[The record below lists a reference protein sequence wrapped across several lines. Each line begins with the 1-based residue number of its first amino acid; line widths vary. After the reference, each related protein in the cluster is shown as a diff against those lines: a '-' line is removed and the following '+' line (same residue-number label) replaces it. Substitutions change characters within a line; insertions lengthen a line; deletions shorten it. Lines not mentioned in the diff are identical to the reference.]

1 MKVPV
6 LKNVY
11 RLQELI
17 TSNVG
22 IKCKLLRTSKG
33 NVALANELVPHLEY
47 TLIRLSDSSTDT
59 IALSLFKSEGIV
71 KVKINDSTLESVL
84 RRNVAVINEPITLH
98 NLRNVHVCVS
108 DECIDLG
115 DAQFMSIINFLN
127 ELVLSVKRNNTYIVA
142 NINGIKKVVKSV
154 IGGSEILACQATLS
168 TKDSLVISVW
178 DRFEGV
184 GNEFKVSCNDITD
197 LICNKNLCV
206 VSCGRTSWVV
216 SLNDIYP
223 LPIKLWPLIRCGNE
237 DYLYDPKHKLI
248 VKSVHGEL
256 SPLTIMKYPSDI
268 DCLDNSKLLVSLGD
282 ELSIVEGNLRKALIR
297 GYMGDLSAKG
307 TTAIFNSGSSYRVI
321 SDDEL
326 TDVVIKSSQCVL
338 VREGIAICTV
348 GNDMLGL
355 LDISKPIKPEIDVLS
370 STVSSNS
377 YVRVR
382 VKPWFTTSELII
394 DDRLVLVESNVCGDS
409 LEILLRPKIL
419 GWSSDIRLY
428 VKDPLFTITKT
439 FPISSSTP
447 KLINANVVRT
457 IYIDEGGVVTPYA
470 DFVALLN
477 IELSNEVPENAI
489 LKTSVEGLRV
499 SSINDVIIG
508 KGHTNAE
515 LMIVGN
521 VVNKDIVKINLGI
534 QYDFLKDEY
543 YIGSVTLR
551 PKEYITRNP
560 LKKSIKVL
568 RKQDR
573 ELEISVGLNESSI
586 HIVCSNGYELKSS
599 SNKVIIDLNRCK
611 SPILITVTYNDLF
624 NIYLTKIIEDEQP
637 IQVREG
643 DEFAIE
649 NIDGNI
655 TLYVPR
661 LSYELFKDLDIVSGG
676 TNVRLKLKMK
686 ELNVPAVLIWVCG
699 DDTSYKYIPPKSRE
713 VLLECS
719 SSNFLKGLQLY
730 VLTPGMKLNEAPRK
744 YFSIKEMVIKSLEYA
759 VRNATTISKLVGI
772 NHD

>member
-1 MKVPV
+1 MRVPI
-6 LKNVY
+6 LKSVY
-11 RLQELI
+11 RLRELV

-22 IKCKLLRTSKG
+22 VRCRLLRTSKG
-33 NVALANELVPHLEY
+33 NVVLANELVPHLEY
-47 TLIRLSDSSTDT
+47 TLIKLSDSSIDT
-59 IALSLFKSEGIV
+59 VTLNPFKSEGIV
-71 KVKINDSTLESVL
+71 EVKINNKTLESIL
-84 RRNVAVINEPITLH
+84 RRNVAVTDEPITLR
-98 NLRNVHVCVS
+98 NLRNVQV
-108 DECIDLG
+108 CIDKECMNLG
-115 DAQFMSIINFLN
+115 NIQLMSVINFLN
-127 ELVLSVKRNNTYIVA
+127 ELVLSIKKNGTYIVA
-142 NINGIKKVVKSV
+142 NINGIKRVTKSV
-154 IGGSEILACQATLS
+154 IGGSEVVACQATLS

-184 GNEFKVSCNDITD
+184 GNEFKVSCSDVTD
-197 LICNKNLCV
+197 LICSKNLCV

-216 SLNDIYP
+216 SLSDVYP
-223 LPIKLWPLIRCGNE
+223 LPIKLWPLIRCGDE

-248 VKSVHGEL
+248 VKSNHGEL
-256 SPLTIMKYPSDI
+256 TPLTIMKYPSDV

-282 ELSIVEGNLRKALIR
+282 ELSIVEGNLRKILIR
-297 GYMGDLSAKG
+297 GYVGDLSAKG
-307 TTAIFNSGSSYRVI
+307 IMAIFNLGSSYRVI
-321 SDDEL
+321 NDDEL
-326 TDVVIKSSQCVL
+326 TDIVIKSNQCVL
-338 VREGIAICTV
+338 VREGVAICTV

-355 LDISKPIKPEIDVLS
+355 LDVSKPVKPEIDILS
-370 STVSSNS
+370 STISSNS
-377 YVRVR
+377 YVKVR

-394 DDRLVLVESNVCGDS
+394 DDRLVLVESNVCSDS

-419 GWSSDIRLY
+419 GWSGDIRLY

-439 FPISSSTP
+439 FSISSSTP
-447 KLINANVVRT
+447 KLINVDVAKAV
-457 IYIDEGGVVTPYA
+457 YIDEGGIVTPYA

-477 IELSNEVPENAI
+477 IMLSNEVPENAI
-489 LKTSVEGLRV
+489 LKATVEGLRV
-499 SSINDVIIG
+499 SSINDITIG
-508 KGHTNAE
+508 KGYTNAE
-515 LMIVGN
+515 LMVVGN
-521 VVNKDIVKINLGI
+521 VINKDVVKINLSV
-534 QYDFLKDEY
+534 QYNFLKDKY

-560 LKKSIKVL
+560 LRESIRVL
-568 RKQDR
+568 RKQDK

-586 HIVCSNGYELKSS
+586 NIICSNGYELKSG
-599 SNKVIIDLNRCK
+599 NNRVIIDLSKCK
-611 SPILITVTYNDLF
+611 LPILITATYNDLF

-655 TLYVPR
+655 TLYVPK

-676 TNVRLKLKMK
+676 TNVKLKLKMK

-699 DDTSYKYIPPKSRE
+699 DDASYKYIPPKSRE

-730 VLTPGMKLNEAPRK
+730 ILTPGMKLKEAPRK
-744 YFSIKEMVIKSLEYA
+744 YFSVKEIVIKSLEYA
-759 VRNATTISKLVGI
+759 VRNAIIISKLVGM